1 MRNELEKIITPNHLN
16 DIHETHIK
24 TYDTRITNERMDF
37 VNINKTKK
45 KKKLQSKIYNIHFIA
60 RRVRTAKRIHYNK
73 QFIKTWNMCF
83 EYVICQKNL
92 LLVFT
97 TKSS

>member
-45 KKKLQSKIYNIHFIA
+45 KKKLQSKIYNIHFCSF
-60 RRVRTAKRIHYNK
+60 H
-73 QFIKTWNMCF
+73 C
-83 EYVICQKNL
+83 
-92 LLVFT
+92 
-97 TKSS
+97 TKSTNCEANSL